1 METHFP
7 GGAPPRMPAPT
18 LPGHPLVPEPV
29 APLMPHAPHRRHR
42 YRVVLVVGL
51 AVFAA
56 LTAAAGSSG
65 STIAIAGVLLV
76 GSFFVPV
83 VYVLYVQEI
92 DMLRAVPLSVLLRVG
107 LLTAVI
113 ALPSA
118 AVVEAFTG
126 AGMGGVLPAFATG
139 LIEEAAKLVVLLWLV
154 RRTKFR
160 YELDGV
166 IFGAAAGMAFAGFE
180 NVVYALGSLN
190 ESGLNGFLGVLWLRQ
205 VLGPFGHGT
214 WTAAIAAVIWR
225 ERFTGPG
232 KLDRKVLFAYLTSSA
247 LHGLWDWA
255 PLPGI
260 GAIAWWVVIGVVS
273 VVVLRHRIRE
283 AVAQRTLPEPAEA
296 PAAVPQPAAGAAPG
310 APSAGPQLVFVSPDT
325 RYVWNGS
332 GWQWR
337 TQPLSPDGRY
347 LWDGRH
353 WWPVAAAT

>member
-1 METHFP
+1 
-7 GGAPPRMPAPT
+7 MPAPT

-225 ERFTGPG
+225 ERFAGPG

-296 PAAVPQPAAGAAPG
+296 PAAVPQPAAGASPG

-353 WWPVAAAT
+353 WWPVAAPT